1 VYQVLL
7 TRRYLTSKVMPL
19 LASLGVM
26 LCTAMVLITWS
37 VMGGFLERLLSS
49 GRNVMG
55 DVALSWGTIGFA
67 HYEELVRRL
76 EEHPEVAAAAPM
88 IETFGLISLPGG
100 RTEPVIIK
108 GIEGRSFD
116 RVTGFAESLWWKP
129 LDAPLPTDKAGV
141 DIRLRQENRR
151 VLTRMFSD
159 GLTLTASPDPVAG
172 RDWSEP
178 RAGVVLGIELSRF
191 NIRDGASGTYTPG
204 APIIKSASGE
214 TDVRRAL
221 ILPVN
226 GEVVL
231 NMMPLDS
238 SGRPMGGLDAVTRAF
253 PVVNEFRTGLYEIDK
268 GTVYVELGSLQ
279 RALRMDAARRVAP
292 VPAGQRPP
300 PAFRVEVDPDTG
312 RERIVRTEEVLIDDP
327 ARVTHVVV
335 RGRRSPAE
343 GGDPRDLAL
352 AVRDVYARFA
362 DDHRGS
368 VPPAPGTV
376 LVGGRPRVAESG
388 GTVAIR
394 TWEDQNRTFIS
405 AVKKEIGLV
414 LFIFCF
420 ISITAVFLVLAIF
433 WSMVSEKTRE
443 VGILRAIGA
452 SRRGVAWVWLF
463 YGGLIGV
470 VGSALGL
477 AAAHVIIRNINPI
490 HDWLGRTLGVYA
502 WDPQV
507 YYFSE
512 IPSKVVPLHAAIV
525 FAGGVGS
532 CVLGA
537 LIPAMRAARMDPV
550 RALRWE

>member
-1 VYQVLL
+1 MYQVLL

-37 VMGGFLERLLSS
+37 VMGGFLERLLSA

-55 DVALSWGTIGFA
+55 DVAVSWGTIGFA
-67 HYEELVRRL
+67 HYDDLIARL
-76 EEHPEVAAAAPM
+76 EAHPDIAAAAPM

-108 GIEGRSFD
+108 GVHGPSFD
-116 RVTGFAESLWWKP
+116 RVTRFAESLWWKP
-129 LDAPLPTDKAGV
+129 LDTPLPTDRHAV
-141 DIRLRQENRR
+141 DIRLREENRR
-151 VLTRMFSD
+151 ILTRMYAD

-172 RDWSEP
+172 RDWPAP
-178 RAGVVLGIELSRF
+178 RPGVVLGIELSRY

-204 APIIKSASGE
+204 APVVKSATGVAE
-214 TDVRRAL
+214 VQRTL

-226 GEVVL
+226 GEIVL

-268 GTVYVELGSLQ
+268 GTVYVELSGLQ
-279 RALRMDAARRVAP
+279 RALRMDAAQRAATPAP
-292 VPAGQRPP
+292 GERPP
-300 PAFRVEVDPDTG
+300 PAFRVRVDPET
-312 RERIVRTEEVLIDDP
+312 REERIVREEHHMVDEP
-327 ARVTHVVV
+327 ARVTHVLV
-335 RGRRSPAE
+335 RGRRAPAE
-343 GGDPRDLAL
+343 GGDPRRLAL

-362 DDHRGS
+362 QDHPGQ
-368 VPPAPGTV
+368 VPPAPGTILLAGQPR
-376 LVGGRPRVAESG
+376 LVESPNA
-388 GTVAIR
+388 VAIR

-452 SRRGVAWVWLF
+452 SRRGVAWVWLL
-463 YGGLIGV
+463 YGGVIGV

-477 AAAHVIIRNINPI
+477 AAATLIIRNINPI
-490 HDWLGRTLGVYA
+490 HDWLGKTLGVYA

-512 IPSKVVPLHAAIV
+512 IPSKVVPLHAAVV
-525 FAGGVGS
+525 FAGGLAS

-537 LIPAMRAARMDPV
+537 LIPALRAARMDPV

>member
-1 VYQVLL
+1 MYQVLL

-37 VMGGFLERLLSS
+37 VMGGFLERLLSA

-55 DVALSWGTIGFA
+55 DVAISWGTIGFA
-67 HYEELVRRL
+67 HYDDLIARL
-76 EEHPEVAAAAPM
+76 EAHPDVAAAAPM

-108 GIEGRSFD
+108 GVHGPSFD
-116 RVTGFAESLWWKP
+116 RVTRFAESLWWKP
-129 LDAPLPTDKAGV
+129 LDAPLPTDRHAV
-141 DIRLRQENRR
+141 DIRLREENRR
-151 VLTRMFSD
+151 VLTRMYAD
-159 GLTLTASPDPVAG
+159 GLTLTASPDPIAG
-172 RDWSEP
+172 RDWTAP
-178 RAGVVLGIELSRF
+178 RPGVVLGIEVSRY

-204 APIIKSASGE
+204 APVVKSATGSTE
-214 TDVRRAL
+214 VQRTL

-268 GTVYVELGSLQ
+268 GTVYVELSGLQ
-279 RALRMDAARRVAP
+279 RALRMDAARRAAAP
-292 VPAGQRPP
+292 APGERPP
-300 PAFRVEVDPDTG
+300 PAFRVRVDPETG
-312 RERIVRTEEVLIDDP
+312 EERIVREEHHMVDEP
-327 ARVTHVVV
+327 ARVTHVLV
-335 RGRRSPAE
+335 RGRRAPAE
-343 GGDPRDLAL
+343 GGDPRRLAL

-362 DDHRGS
+362 EEHPGQ
-368 VPPAPGTV
+368 VPPAPGTI
-376 LVGGRPRVAESG
+376 LVAGQPRLAESPSA
-388 GTVAIR
+388 VAIR

-452 SRRGVAWVWLF
+452 SRRGVAWVWLL
-463 YGGLIGV
+463 YGGVIGV

-477 AAAHVIIRNINPI
+477 VAATLIIRNINPI
-490 HDWLGRTLGVYA
+490 HDWLGKTLGVYA

-512 IPSKVVPLHAAIV
+512 IPSKVVPLHAGVV
-525 FAGGVGS
+525 FAGGLAS

-537 LIPAMRAARMDPV
+537 LIPALRAARMDPV

>member
-1 VYQVLL
+1 MYQVLL

-37 VMGGFLERLLSS
+37 VMGGFLERLLSA

-55 DVALSWGTIGFA
+55 DVAVSWGTIGFA
-67 HYEELVRRL
+67 HYDDLIARL
-76 EEHPEVAAAAPM
+76 EAHPDIAAAAPM

-108 GIEGRSFD
+108 GVHGPSFD
-116 RVTGFAESLWWKP
+116 RVTRFAESLWWKP
-129 LDAPLPTDKAGV
+129 LDTPLPTDRHAV
-141 DIRLRQENRR
+141 DIRLREENRR
-151 VLTRMFSD
+151 ILTRMYAD

-172 RDWSEP
+172 RDWPAP
-178 RAGVVLGIELSRF
+178 RPGVVLGIELSRY

-204 APIIKSASGE
+204 APVVKSATGVAE
-214 TDVRRAL
+214 VQRTL

-226 GEVVL
+226 GEIVL

-268 GTVYVELGSLQ
+268 GTVYVELSGLQ
-279 RALRMDAARRVAP
+279 RALRMDAAQRAATPAP
-292 VPAGQRPP
+292 GERPP
-300 PAFRVEVDPDTG
+300 PAFRVRVDPETG
-312 RERIVRTEEVLIDDP
+312 EERVVREEHHMVDEP
-327 ARVTHVVV
+327 ARVTHVLV
-335 RGRRSPAE
+335 RGRRAPAE
-343 GGDPRDLAL
+343 GGDPRRLAL

-362 DDHRGS
+362 QDHPGQ
-368 VPPAPGTV
+368 VPPAPGTILLAGQPR
-376 LVGGRPRVAESG
+376 LVESPNA
-388 GTVAIR
+388 VAIR

-452 SRRGVAWVWLF
+452 SRRGVAWVWLL
-463 YGGLIGV
+463 YGGVIGV

-477 AAAHVIIRNINPI
+477 AAATLIIRNINPI
-490 HDWLGRTLGVYA
+490 HDWLGKTLGVYA

-512 IPSKVVPLHAAIV
+512 IPSKVVPLHAAVV
-525 FAGGVGS
+525 FAGGLAS

-537 LIPAMRAARMDPV
+537 LIPALRAARMDPV

>member
-1 VYQVLL
+1 MYQVLL

-37 VMGGFLERLLSS
+37 VMGGFLERLLSA

-55 DVALSWGTIGFA
+55 DVAVSWGTIGFA
-67 HYEELVRRL
+67 HYDDLIARL
-76 EEHPEVAAAAPM
+76 EAHPDIAAAAPM

-108 GIEGRSFD
+108 GVHGPSFD
-116 RVTGFAESLWWKP
+116 RVTRFAESLWWKP
-129 LDAPLPTDKAGV
+129 LDTPLPTDRHAV
-141 DIRLRQENRR
+141 DIRLREENRR
-151 VLTRMFSD
+151 VLTRMYAD

-172 RDWSEP
+172 RDWPAP
-178 RAGVVLGIELSRF
+178 RPGVVLGIELSRY

-204 APIIKSASGE
+204 APVVKSATGVAE
-214 TDVRRAL
+214 VQRTL

-226 GEVVL
+226 GEIVL

-268 GTVYVELGSLQ
+268 GTVYVELSGLQ
-279 RALRMDAARRVAP
+279 RALRMDAAQRAATPAP
-292 VPAGQRPP
+292 GERPP
-300 PAFRVEVDPDTG
+300 PAFRVRVDPETG
-312 RERIVRTEEVLIDDP
+312 EERVVREEHHMVDEP
-327 ARVTHVVV
+327 ARVTHVLV
-335 RGRRSPAE
+335 RGRRAPAE
-343 GGDPRDLAL
+343 GGDPRRLAL

-362 DDHRGS
+362 QDHPGQ
-368 VPPAPGTV
+368 VPPAPGTILLAGQPR
-376 LVGGRPRVAESG
+376 LVESPNA
-388 GTVAIR
+388 VAIR

-452 SRRGVAWVWLF
+452 SRRGVAWVWLL
-463 YGGLIGV
+463 YGGVIGV

-477 AAAHVIIRNINPI
+477 AAATLIIRNINPI
-490 HDWLGRTLGVYA
+490 HDWLGKTLGVYA

-512 IPSKVVPLHAAIV
+512 IPSKVVPLHAAVV
-525 FAGGVGS
+525 FAGGLAS

-537 LIPAMRAARMDPV
+537 LIPALRAARMDPV

>member
-37 VMGGFLERLLSS
+37 VMGGFLERLLSA

-55 DVALSWGTIGFA
+55 DVAVSWGTIGFA
-67 HYEELVRRL
+67 HYDDLIARL
-76 EEHPEVAAAAPM
+76 EAHPDIAAAAPM

-108 GIEGRSFD
+108 GVHGPSFD
-116 RVTGFAESLWWKP
+116 RVTRFAESLWWKP
-129 LDAPLPTDKAGV
+129 LDTPLPTDRHAV
-141 DIRLRQENRR
+141 DIRLREENRR
-151 VLTRMFSD
+151 VLTRMYAD

-172 RDWSEP
+172 RDWTAP
-178 RAGVVLGIELSRF
+178 RPGVVLGIELSRY

-204 APIIKSASGE
+204 APVVKSATGVAE
-214 TDVRRAL
+214 VQRTL

-226 GEVVL
+226 GEIVL

-268 GTVYVELGSLQ
+268 GTVYVELSGLQ
-279 RALRMDAARRVAP
+279 RALRMDAAQRAATPAP
-292 VPAGQRPP
+292 GERPP
-300 PAFRVEVDPDTG
+300 PAFRVRVDPETG
-312 RERIVRTEEVLIDDP
+312 EERIVREEHHMVDEP
-327 ARVTHVVV
+327 ARVTHVLV
-335 RGRRSPAE
+335 RGRRAPAE
-343 GGDPRDLAL
+343 GGDPRRLAL

-362 DDHRGS
+362 QDHPGQ
-368 VPPAPGTV
+368 VPPAPGTILLARQPR
-376 LVGGRPRVAESG
+376 LVESPNA
-388 GTVAIR
+388 VAIR

-452 SRRGVAWVWLF
+452 SRRGVAWVWLL
-463 YGGLIGV
+463 YGGVIGV

-477 AAAHVIIRNINPI
+477 AAATLIIRNINPI
-490 HDWLGRTLGVYA
+490 HDWLGKTLGVYA

-512 IPSKVVPLHAAIV
+512 IPSKVVPLHAAVV
-525 FAGGVGS
+525 FAGGLAS

-537 LIPAMRAARMDPV
+537 LIPALRAARMDPV

>member
-1 VYQVLL
+1 MYQVLL

-37 VMGGFLERLLSS
+37 VMGGFLERLLSA

-55 DVALSWGTIGFA
+55 DVAVSWGTIGFA
-67 HYEELVRRL
+67 HYDDLIARL
-76 EEHPEVAAAAPM
+76 EAHPDIAAAAPM

-108 GIEGRSFD
+108 GVHGPSFD
-116 RVTGFAESLWWKP
+116 RVTRFAESLWWKP
-129 LDAPLPTDKAGV
+129 LDTPLPTDRHAV
-141 DIRLRQENRR
+141 DIRLREENRR
-151 VLTRMFSD
+151 VLTRMYAD

-172 RDWSEP
+172 RDWTAP
-178 RAGVVLGIELSRF
+178 RPGVVLGIELSRY

-204 APIIKSASGE
+204 APVVKSATGVAE
-214 TDVRRAL
+214 VQRTL

-226 GEVVL
+226 GEIVL

-268 GTVYVELGSLQ
+268 GTVYVELSGLQ
-279 RALRMDAARRVAP
+279 RALRMDAAQRAATPAP
-292 VPAGQRPP
+292 GERPP
-300 PAFRVEVDPDTG
+300 PAFRVRVDPETG
-312 RERIVRTEEVLIDDP
+312 EERIVREEHHMVDEP
-327 ARVTHVVV
+327 ARVTHVLV
-335 RGRRSPAE
+335 RGRRAPAE
-343 GGDPRDLAL
+343 GGDPRRLAL

-362 DDHRGS
+362 QDHPGQ
-368 VPPAPGTV
+368 VPPAPGTILLARQPR
-376 LVGGRPRVAESG
+376 LVESPNA
-388 GTVAIR
+388 VAIR

-452 SRRGVAWVWLF
+452 SRRGVAWVWLL
-463 YGGLIGV
+463 YGGVIGV

-477 AAAHVIIRNINPI
+477 AAATLIIRNINPI
-490 HDWLGRTLGVYA
+490 HDWLGKTLGVYA

-512 IPSKVVPLHAAIV
+512 IPSKVVPLHAAVV
-525 FAGGVGS
+525 FAGGLAS

-537 LIPAMRAARMDPV
+537 LIPALRAARMDPV

>member
-1 VYQVLL
+1 MYQALL
-7 TRRYLTSKVMPL
+7 TRRYLSSKVMPL
-19 LASLGVM
+19 LASLAVM

-37 VMGGFLERLLSS
+37 VMGGFLERLLSA

-55 DVALSWGTIGFA
+55 DVAVSWGTIGFA
-67 HYEELVRRL
+67 HADDLIARL
-76 EEHPEVAAAAPM
+76 EKHPDVAAAAPM

-108 GIEGRSFD
+108 GIEGSSFD
-116 RVTGFAESLWWKP
+116 RVTGFAEALWWKP
-129 LDAPLPTDKAGV
+129 VAKPLASDQEGV
-141 DIRLRQENRR
+141 DIRLRDENRR
-151 VLTRMFSD
+151 VLGRMHAD
-159 GLTLTASPDPVAG
+159 GLAMMASPDPVSG
-172 RDWSEP
+172 RDWPDP
-178 RAGVVLGIELSRF
+178 RPGVVLGIELSRY
-191 NIRDGASGTYTPG
+191 NIRDGDSGTYTPG
-204 APIIKSASGE
+204 APIVKTADGRS
-214 TDVRRAL
+214 DVQRSL

-238 SGRPMGGLDAVTRAF
+238 SGRPLGGLDAVTRAF

-268 GTVYVELGSLQ
+268 GTAYVELSSLQ
-279 RALRMDAARRVAP
+279 RALRMDAARRI
-292 VPAGQRPP
+292 VPRPQGERAA
-300 PAFRVEVDPDTG
+300 PAFRIETDPSTG
-312 RERIVRTEEVLIDDP
+312 EERIVRTEQEMIDDP
-327 ARVTHVVV
+327 ARVTHVLV
-335 RGRRSPAE
+335 RAKRAPAE
-343 GGDPRDLAL
+343 GGDPRALAL
-352 AVRDVYARFA
+352 VVRQVYAQFA
-362 DDHRGS
+362 DDHAGK
-368 VPPAPGTV
+368 VPAAPGTV
-376 LVGGRPRVAESG
+376 LAGGHARIAESG
-388 GTVAIR
+388 NAVAIR

-414 LFIFCF
+414 LFVFTF

-452 SRRGVAWVWLF
+452 SRRGVAFVWLA
-463 YGGLIGV
+463 YGGVIGL

-477 AAAHVIIRNINPI
+477 AAATVIIRNINPI
-490 HDWLGRTLGVYA
+490 HDWMGKTLGLYA

-512 IPSKVVPLHAAIV
+512 IPSRVVPLHAAIV
-525 FAGGVGS
+525 FVGGVAS